1 MRFFFTGETP
11 RLPEPDPRR
20 DRTAGVPNLPAHILD
35 RHRARVL
42 RPGDA
47 PLVPGAKTPG
57 STIYRYNRLMMC
69 DKLLGNDE
77 QLAQLDRA
85 LSLQG
90 MRIDREH
97 LAGRDRA
104 DRMHRAKVTIG
115 DRATPTTVDAWNVMQ
130 TLRGAVDDG
139 KCSQEVVG
147 RLRLEHLMVGAAWTA
162 VGDEHGAP
170 GAGPFGRER
179 LPALTYPGRTPVGL
193 VLPMPQRRPVDALP
207 GKRRPVIAVLDSGI
221 APHPD
226 LPVSDRQEGEDTFVS
241 VDHAL
246 QDAISCDCD
255 AEGPGIDGPWDN
267 QIDDDSLLGQVAAY
281 YGHGT
286 FIAGIIRQL
295 APDAEVRSIRI
306 MHNDGVAHEN
316 ECLAA
321 LAALADEAERA
332 RAGDETAKPVDIV
345 SLSWGYV
352 DEDIPGEVPAQVH
365 SALRALIE
373 RLNGLGIAVVAAA
386 GNLASSRPFYPAAF
400 AAGPRVSE
408 AAPTISV
415 GALNPNGTVAM
426 FSNDG
431 PWLSAFATG
440 AAMVSTYPS
449 FVEGSA
455 NPGEENVRHG
465 RKRESL
471 DPDDFRSG
479 YALWSGTS
487 FAGPV
492 IAAKLAAA
500 MLKDSPVDMAAQNA
514 QSVSLRVQS
523 ALKAIG
529 G

>member
-1 MRFFFTGETP
+1 MKFFFTGETP
-11 RLPEPDPRR
+11 RLPEPNPRR

-47 PLVPGAKTPG
+47 PLAPGASTPG

-69 DKLLGNDE
+69 HKLLEND
-77 QLAQLDRA
+77 AQLSELDAA
-85 LSLQG
+85 LAVQG

-97 LAGRDRA
+97 LAGKERSA
-104 DRMHRAKVTIG
+104 RMHRAKVTLG
-115 DRATPTTVDAWNVMQ
+115 DRVTPAQVDAWTVMQ
-130 TLRGAVDDG
+130 TLRGAVDGG
-139 KCSQEVVG
+139 KCSQELIS
-147 RLRLEHLMVGAAWTA
+147 RLRLEHLLVGAAWTA
-162 VGDEHGAP
+162 VGDGHGSP
-170 GAGPFGRER
+170 SGGPYGGER
-179 LPALTYPGRTPVGL
+179 LAELTYPGRTPVDL
-193 VLPMPQRRPVDALP
+193 VLPLPQRRPVHALP
-207 GKRRPVIAVLDSGI
+207 GKRRPVIAVLDTGI
-221 APHPD
+221 APHPE
-226 LPVSDRQEGEDTFVS
+226 LPVSDRQEDRDTFVT
-241 VDHAL
+241 VDNAL
-246 QDAISCDCD
+246 QEAISSDCD
-255 AEGPGIDGPWDN
+255 AEGPSIDGPWDN
-267 QIDDDSLLGQVAAY
+267 RFSDDSLLGRVAAY

-306 MHNDGVAHEN
+306 MHNDGIAHEN

-321 LAALADEAERA
+321 LTALAEEAERA
-332 RAGDETAKPVDIV
+332 RAGDETARPVDIV

-352 DEDIPGEVPAQVH
+352 DEDIPAEVPAHAH

-386 GNLASSRPFYPAAF
+386 GNFASARPFYPAAF
-400 AAGPRVSE
+400 AAGPRSSE

-440 AAMVSTYPS
+440 AAMVSTYP
-449 FVEGSA
+449 FLVEGS
-455 NPGEENVRHG
+455 EETEQNFRQG

-471 DPDDFRSG
+471 DPDDFESG

-500 MLKDSPVDMAAQNA
+500 MLSESPVDMAAQDA
-514 QSVSLRVQS
+514 QSVALRVQS